1 MDTNQPQITSNT
13 QIDLKT
19 ETDRLVNAKLQ
30 IEIEKLE
37 IEKKQL
43 KSRWYFKPQW
53 WSVLVPLIIGA
64 GTIFIAFST
73 GIISVERLKNE
84 KEELTK
90 TIAIQKDS
98 LKYYENKSNNLRDSM
113 MDLVKIEQKR
123 IEKLKSFNESL
134 NAANETKNKYIRE
147 TKKDQL
153 NRINQEIRMN
163 EDTFWI
169 EWDKS
174 LGDTTSKKIRKERV
188 IELKKVRTKL
198 MKELGQ

>member
-1 MDTNQPQITSNT
+1 MASNQLQNTSNAP
-13 QIDLKT
+13 IDLKN

-30 IEIEKLE
+30 LEIEKLE
-37 IEKKQL
+37 IERKQL
-43 KSRWYFKPQW
+43 KYPWYYKPQW

-90 TIAIQKDS
+90 TITIQKDS
-98 LKYYENKSNNLRDSM
+98 LKYYENKIDNLRDSM
-113 MDLVKIEQKR
+113 MDLVKIEQKK
-123 IEKLKSFNESL
+123 IEKLKSLNESL
-134 NAANETKNKYIRE
+134 NESNETKNKYIME

-153 NRINQEIRMN
+153 NRINKEIRMN
-163 EDTFWI
+163 EDSFWI
-169 EWDKS
+169 EWDKY
-174 LGDTTSKKIRKERV
+174 LGDTTSYKVRKERV
-188 IELKKVRTKL
+188 IELKNIRTQL